1 MSAVRLSEEEC
12 VKERIR
18 TIVSSQARL
27 ALPLSEIED
36 SMDLYQAGM
45 TSYASV
51 QLMMALEDAFGIEF
65 PDKMLSREV
74 FANVNAM
81 AHAVEE
87 VLQAGE

>member
-1 MSAVRLSEEEC
+1 MSNVGSSEGLC
-12 VKERIR
+12 LKERIR
-18 TIVSSQARL
+18 TIVSNHARL
-27 ALPLSEIED
+27 GLPLNQIKD
-36 SMDLYQAGM
+36 SMDLFQAGM

-65 PDKMLSREV
+65 PDSMLSREV

-81 AHAVEE
+81 AHAVED

>member
-1 MSAVRLSEEEC
+1 MSVVGWSEGLRL
-12 VKERIR
+12 KDRIR
-18 TIVSSQARL
+18 TIVSNHARL
-27 ALPLSEIED
+27 GLPLSQIGD
-36 SMDLYQAGM
+36 SIDLYRAGM

-65 PDKMLSREV
+65 PDNMLSREV
-74 FANVNAM
+74 FANINAM